1 MFVNDTYTTAS
12 SSCCPSLSLT
22 DALPCDRPCARMAL
36 GRVIKRRKDVRMSH
50 EMSHDTTSPNRQR
63 PILHLRQANGS
74 TRAGPAE
81 RGSTQGTDQERRVAA
96 PREPHAASSSECC
109 AS

>member
-1 MFVNDTYTTAS
+1 MIRRPPRPTRTDTLFPYTTLFRS
-12 SSCCPSLSLT
+12 
-22 DALPCDRPCARMAL
+22 DRPCARMAF

-96 PREPHAASSSECC
+96 PREPQAASSSE
-109 AS
+109 

>member
-1 MFVNDTYTTAS
+1 MRIIDWS
-12 SSCCPSLSLT
+12 SDVGSSDLPLSIAPELPSPVPSG
-22 DALPCDRPCARMAL
+22 DRPCARMAF

-96 PREPHAASSSECC
+96 PREPQAASSSE
-109 AS
+109 

>member
-1 MFVNDTYTTAS
+1 MAFG
-12 SSCCPSLSLT
+12 
-22 DALPCDRPCARMAL
+22 RP
-36 GRVIKRRKDVRMSH
+36 IKRRNDVR
-50 EMSHDTTSPNRQR
+50 MSHDTTSPNRQR

-96 PREPHAASSSECC
+96 PREPPAARRSERC
-109 AS
+109 ASYIVISGHFARSEEHTSDLQSIMTNTYAVLFL